1 MNFFT
6 NPDWFGRPGP
16 FAYNTE
22 FIICAILLV
31 ALTFII
37 PILLRGKEQ
46 KTIKTILI
54 VLWSVAV
61 FLDLLKYGYSLISN
75 IVSGTLT
82 LATLDVPLWTCSM
95 FLFLMPIALF
105 CKKEQIARACMAFI
119 CSISFFAGIIN
130 FAMPCD
136 ESLFSFLGLH
146 KTLYHYM
153 LMLTPAIA
161 LGCGYFKL
169 KLQDMGG
176 IMATLVIF
184 GIPVYVFN
192 VITKQDYMFIYD
204 GSWLPIDMSTVIPF
218 KPLYTLLSLVL
229 YALVALMMIGID
241 IGVRKLA
248 KKRMPPHL
256 VPKKHE
262 YLFRLFRRL

>member
-6 NPDWFGRPGP
+6 NPDWFGRSGP
-16 FAYNTE
+16 FAYNVE
-22 FIICAILLV
+22 FIVCTVLLV

-37 PILLRGKEQ
+37 PILLRKKEQ

-54 VLWSVAV
+54 VLWGVAV
-61 FLDLLKYGYSLISN
+61 FLDLTKYGYSFIN
-75 IVSGTLT
+75 NVVNGTLT

-95 FLFLMPIALF
+95 FLYLMPVALF
-105 CKKEQIARACMAFI
+105 CKKEVVSRACMAFI

-130 FAMPCD
+130 FAMPCE
-136 ESLFSFLGLH
+136 ESLFSFMGLH
-146 KTLYHYM
+146 KSLYHYT

-169 KLQDMGG
+169 KLKDMGS
-176 IMATLVIF
+176 IMATLVAF
-184 GIPVYVFN
+184 GIPVYIFN
-192 VITKQDYMFIYD
+192 AITKQDYMFTYD

-248 KKRMPPHL
+248 KKKAQPAP
-256 VPKKHE
+256 E
-262 YLFRLFRRL
+262 TE

>member
-16 FAYNTE
+16 FAYNAE
-22 FIICAILLV
+22 FIICALLLV

-37 PILLRGKEQ
+37 PILLRKKENAP
-46 KTIKTILI
+46 IKTILI
-54 VLWSVAV
+54 VLWGVAV

-75 IVSGTLT
+75 IVNHTLS

-95 FLFLMPIALF
+95 FLYIMPIALF
-105 CKKEQIARACMAFI
+105 SKREKLSRACMAFI
-119 CSISFFAGIIN
+119 CSISFFAGFIN
-130 FAMPCD
+130 FAMPCE

-146 KTLYHYM
+146 KTIYHYI

-169 KLQDMGG
+169 KLKDLSG

-184 GIPVYVFN
+184 GIPVYIFN
-192 VITKQDYMFIYD
+192 AITKQDYMFTYD
-204 GSWLPIDMSTVIPF
+204 GSWLPVDMSTVITV

-241 IGVRKLA
+241 VGVRKLA
-248 KKRMPPHL
+248 SKKA
-256 VPKKHE
+256 KTTTDDE
-262 YLFRLFRRL
+262 